1 MSSALFTNIPMPQ
14 MGESVAEATVVKW
27 HKAVGDAVEADETL
41 LEISTAKVEAEIPAP
56 CSGVV
61 AEILFPEGATVDV
74 DTIIARIAPPGT
86 AIAPSSDAVPVDGRR
101 SSGQTSLSELREAE
115 ATDIDAVDPATME
128 RERRQQLAL
137 RSTPL
142 VRSMIRELGLNLED
156 IPGTGRHGRVT
167 KEDVLRFIESAGRGS
182 APRQEDYPVSL
193 PGESETLG
201 GHRLRFGAGLED
213 FVEPMNAMRRAIA
226 RHMVESRRTSPHAY
240 TVHEVDFTK
249 MMRLREKL
257 KGRFQE
263 KHGVKLTPLSFI
275 LKAVTEAIVRYPMFN
290 ASVLSGDRIAYHR
303 SVNLGVAVAL
313 ERGLI
318 VPVIRNMQDKTLP
331 QIAMAVT
338 DIAAR
343 ARSKKLMPADVEGGT
358 FTITSPGQKGAL
370 MGFPILNQ
378 PQVGVLYVGAIKKRP
393 CVIETAD
400 GTDVMAIRS
409 IGILSLAL
417 DHRLIDGW
425 VADSFMLDIKD
436 RIEGGEFDDEN

>member
-1 MSSALFTNIPMPQ
+1 MTNATFANIPMPQ
-14 MGESVAEATVVKW
+14 MGESVTEATIVKW
-27 HKAVGDAVEADETL
+27 HKAVGDPVEADETL

-61 AEILFPEGATVDV
+61 AEILHAEGETVPV

-86 AIAPSSDAVPVDGRR
+86 FIAHADPPAAPAGGASSAPV
-101 SSGQTSLSELREAE
+101 SSGDEIALREDEE
-115 ATDIDAVDPATME
+115 AADPVAME
-128 RERRQQLAL
+128 RERRQLLAR

-167 KEDVLRFIESAGRGS
+167 KEDVLRFIEANGRGGS
-182 APRQEDYPVSL
+182 APRPEDYPVSL

-201 GHRLRFGAGLED
+201 GHRLRFGSGLED
-213 FVEPMNAMRRAIA
+213 FVEPMSAMRRAIA

-257 KGRFQE
+257 KGRYQ
-263 KHGVKLTPLSFI
+263 KDHGAKLTPLSFI

-290 ASVLSGDRIAYHR
+290 ASVLPGDRIAYHR
-303 SVNLGVAVAL
+303 SVNVGVAVAL

-331 QIAMAVT
+331 QIALALA

-436 RIEGGEFDDEN
+436 RIEGGEFEDE